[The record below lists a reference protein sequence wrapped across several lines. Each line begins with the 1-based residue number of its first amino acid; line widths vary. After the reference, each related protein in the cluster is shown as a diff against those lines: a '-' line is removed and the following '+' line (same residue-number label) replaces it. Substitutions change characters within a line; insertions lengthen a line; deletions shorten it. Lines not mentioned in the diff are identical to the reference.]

1 LSNIYFG
8 FVEQQRYDYFG
19 DFPNKKPRRRNVRV
33 SLAFRL
39 RIHLSMRDFTGDYC
53 FLRFPLPF
61 EKYLSVT
68 VN

>member
-1 LSNIYFG
+1 MIINICK
-8 FVEQQRYDYFG
+8 
-19 DFPNKKPRRRNVRV
+19 NKKTPTVETVRV
-33 SLAFRL
+33 ILAKKVENKPSCERL
-39 RIHLSMRDFTGDYC
+39 YRRLFW